1 MGISA
6 IDDTCNILSGR
17 PYGGLAILIRR
28 KIRPICD
35 FIFYDDTRIMGIQ
48 IKNRDECLYFVN
60 VYLPYQCPDNYDLYV
75 EYLGKLSAIIEDY
88 DSSKVGIIGDF
99 NAAVGTTFE
108 GELLEVCTHH
118 ELIISD
124 YEHFGRN
131 SSQFTFVSD
140 AHSTTSWLDHII
152 CSFNLF
158 TILSDLCILDKLPS
172 SDHLPIGCNLC
183 FDLDTCMSTPSVSD
197 SCDVKLPTMKC
208 QWSKASDVEIEYY
221 RMKSYI
227 SLDTIFIPD
236 VVKCVNNNCS
246 SKEHQG
252 QLDSYFTSISDALDL
267 TSKQTIPTSKIKCPS
282 EYIVPGFNDYLK
294 DLHDSARNSY
304 LVWKQNGKPRG
315 DDTDM
320 DMRTTRLRFKY
331 ALRQCRCDEEQ
342 NRTDA
347 LARSLHCKDTTDF
360 WKGVRGIKDS
370 RVPLA
375 TKVGDAVGDA
385 NITKLWQDHFSALLN
400 SVQNEGSKPFVCES
414 IDHDMHNEDTIVIT
428 APDVR
433 ECLKTIK
440 LGKAAGLDG
449 LAAEHFVF
457 SHSIICVHLSLLFTS
472 ILIHGYLP
480 ASLMKSA
487 IVPILKNRQGDTSDK
502 NNYRPIA
509 IVTAISKIFELCLMN
524 LIESHLITKDNQFG
538 FKKKHS
544 TELCIFTVK
553 SVIKYYNL
561 YNSPVYSCFLD
572 ASKAYDRVSHW
583 ALFKKLLKRSN
594 SVIIVRILMFWYSKQ
609 EICIKW
615 GNETSTC
622 FTITNGVR
630 QGGILS
636 PTLFSIYMDDLSF
649 ILSES
654 GIGCHIDDLCINHVF
669 YADDLCLMAPCA
681 IALQELIGLC
691 YEYSVDIDLNFNAT
705 KSYCVAFTPK
715 LYKLALPSLH
725 INHLPISYTDSIK
738 YLGYIFTSD
747 NSDDAEMLRQMRLLY
762 CRSNRLIRMFN
773 KCSQNVLIE
782 LCRSFCTTFY
792 CLYF

>member
-1 MGISA
+1 M
-6 IDDTCNILSGR
+6 
-17 PYGGLAILIRR
+17 
-28 KIRPICD
+28 
-35 FIFYDDTRIMGIQ
+35 FIYI
-48 IKNRDECLYFVN
+48 VN

-88 DSSKVGIIGDF
+88 ESSKVGIIGDF

-158 TILSDLCILDKLPS
+158 TILS
-172 SDHLPIGCNLC
+172 NL
-183 FDLDTCMSTPSVSD
+183 
-197 SCDVKLPTMKC
+197 
-208 QWSKASDVEIEYY
+208 
-221 RMKSYI
+221 
-227 SLDTIFIPD
+227 IPV

-294 DLHDSARNSY
+294 DLHDSARHSY
-304 LVWKQNGKPRG
+304 LMWKQNGKPRG

-342 NRTDA
+342 NRADA

-400 SVQNEGSKPFVCES
+400 SVQNEGSKPFVCDS
-414 IDHDMHNEDTIVIT
+414 IDRDMHNEDTIVIT

-544 TELCIFTVK
+544 TDLCIFTVK
-553 SVIKYYNL
+553 SIIKYYNL

-572 ASKAYDRVSHW
+572 ASKAYDRVNHW
-583 ALFKKLLKRSN
+583 ALFKKLLERSI

-691 YEYSVDIDLNFNAT
+691 YEYSVT
-705 KSYCVAFTPK
+705 
-715 LYKLALPSLH
+715 
-725 INHLPISYTDSIK
+725 
-738 YLGYIFTSD
+738 
-747 NSDDAEMLRQMRLLY
+747 
-762 CRSNRLIRMFN
+762 
-773 KCSQNVLIE
+773 
-782 LCRSFCTTFY
+782 
-792 CLYF
+792 

>member
-1 MGISA
+1 M
-6 IDDTCNILSGR
+6 
-17 PYGGLAILIRR
+17 
-28 KIRPICD
+28 
-35 FIFYDDTRIMGIQ
+35 
-48 IKNRDECLYFVN
+48 
-60 VYLPYQCPDNYDLYV
+60 
-75 EYLGKLSAIIEDY
+75 
-88 DSSKVGIIGDF
+88 
-99 NAAVGTTFE
+99 
-108 GELLEVCTHH
+108 
-118 ELIISD
+118 
-124 YEHFGRN
+124 
-131 SSQFTFVSD
+131 
-140 AHSTTSWLDHII
+140 
-152 CSFNLF
+152 
-158 TILSDLCILDKLPS
+158 
-172 SDHLPIGCNLC
+172 
-183 FDLDTCMSTPSVSD
+183 
-197 SCDVKLPTMKC
+197 
-208 QWSKASDVEIEYY
+208 
-221 RMKSYI
+221 
-227 SLDTIFIPD
+227 
-236 VVKCVNNNCS
+236 
-246 SKEHQG
+246 
-252 QLDSYFTSISDALDL
+252 
-267 TSKQTIPTSKIKCPS
+267 
-282 EYIVPGFNDYLK
+282 
-294 DLHDSARNSY
+294 
-304 LVWKQNGKPRG
+304 
-315 DDTDM
+315 
-320 DMRTTRLRFKY
+320 
-331 ALRQCRCDEEQ
+331 
-342 NRTDA
+342 
-347 LARSLHCKDTTDF
+347 HCKDTTDF

-414 IDHDMHNEDTIVIT
+414 IDRDMHNEDTIVIT

-544 TELCIFTVK
+544 TDLCIFTVK

-572 ASKAYDRVSHW
+572 ASKAYDRVNHW
-583 ALFKKLLKRSN
+583 ALFKKLLKRSI
-594 SVIIVRILMFWYSKQ
+594 SVIIVRIPMFWYSKQ

-681 IALQELIGLC
+681 IALQELYIYIGHRSLMNKHVPFI
-691 YEYSVDIDLNFNAT
+691 EMSLFDGLLNINQT
-705 KSYCVAFTPK
+705 LTCDYCSA
-715 LYKLALPSLH
+715 
-725 INHLPISYTDSIK
+725 I
-738 YLGYIFTSD
+738 
-747 NSDDAEMLRQMRLLY
+747 
-762 CRSNRLIRMFN
+762 
-773 KCSQNVLIE
+773 
-782 LCRSFCTTFY
+782 
-792 CLYF
+792 

>member
-1 MGISA
+1 M
-6 IDDTCNILSGR
+6 
-17 PYGGLAILIRR
+17 
-28 KIRPICD
+28 
-35 FIFYDDTRIMGIQ
+35 
-48 IKNRDECLYFVN
+48 
-60 VYLPYQCPDNYDLYV
+60 
-75 EYLGKLSAIIEDY
+75 
-88 DSSKVGIIGDF
+88 
-99 NAAVGTTFE
+99 
-108 GELLEVCTHH
+108 
-118 ELIISD
+118 
-124 YEHFGRN
+124 
-131 SSQFTFVSD
+131 
-140 AHSTTSWLDHII
+140 
-152 CSFNLF
+152 
-158 TILSDLCILDKLPS
+158 
-172 SDHLPIGCNLC
+172 
-183 FDLDTCMSTPSVSD
+183 
-197 SCDVKLPTMKC
+197 
-208 QWSKASDVEIEYY
+208 
-221 RMKSYI
+221 
-227 SLDTIFIPD
+227 
-236 VVKCVNNNCS
+236 
-246 SKEHQG
+246 
-252 QLDSYFTSISDALDL
+252 
-267 TSKQTIPTSKIKCPS
+267 
-282 EYIVPGFNDYLK
+282 
-294 DLHDSARNSY
+294 HDSARNSY

-342 NRTDA
+342 NRADA

-375 TKVGDAVGDA
+375 TKVGDAIGDVIGDA
-385 NITKLWQDHFSALLN
+385 NITKLWQDHFSAFLN
-400 SVQNEGSKPFVCES
+400 SVQNEGSKPFVCKS
-414 IDHDMHNEDTIVIT
+414 IDRDMHNEDTIVIT
-428 APDVR
+428 ATDVR

-440 LGKAAGLDG
+440 LMGKAAGLDG

-472 ILIHGYLP
+472 ILIHGYLS

-509 IVTAISKIFELCLMN
+509 IVTAISKNFELWLMN

-544 TELCIFTVK
+544 TDLCIFSVK
-553 SVIKYYNL
+553 SVVKYYNL

-572 ASKAYDRVSHW
+572 ASKAYDIVNHW
-583 ALFKKLLKRSN
+583 ALFKKLLKRSI
-594 SVIIVRILMFWYSKQ
+594 SVIIIHILMFWYSKQ

-630 QGGILS
+630 QSGILS

-649 ILSES
+649 VLSES
-654 GIGCHIDDLCINHVF
+654 GIGCHIDDLCLNHVF
-669 YADDLCLMAPCA
+669 YADDLCLMAPCT

-705 KSYCVAFTPK
+705 KSYCVVFTPK

-738 YLGYIFTSD
+738 YLGYMFTSD
-747 NSDDAEMLRQMRLLY
+747 NSDGAEMLRQMRLLY
-762 CRSNRLIRMFN
+762 CRSNRLIRMFD
-773 KCSQNVLIE
+773 KCIQNVLIE

-792 CLYF
+792 CPYFWTQHKKATFSKLLVAYNNVYRKVFGLKRRSSASEMFVLHNISNFEALMRKSIFAFTISLSNSKNAIVCTIQRSWVIRDLIWKVWTDKLFI

>member
-1 MGISA
+1 M
-6 IDDTCNILSGR
+6 
-17 PYGGLAILIRR
+17 
-28 KIRPICD
+28 
-35 FIFYDDTRIMGIQ
+35 
-48 IKNRDECLYFVN
+48 
-60 VYLPYQCPDNYDLYV
+60 YLPYQCPDNYDLYV

-88 DSSKVGIIGDF
+88 ESSKVGIIGDF

-108 GELLEVCTHH
+108 GELLEVCTRH

-294 DLHDSARNSY
+294 DCMIVLETVI
-304 LVWKQNGKPRG
+304 LKQNGKPRG

-342 NRTDA
+342 NRADA

-400 SVQNEGSKPFVCES
+400 SVQNEGSKPFVCDS
-414 IDHDMHNEDTIVIT
+414 IDRDMHNEDTIVIT

-457 SHSIICVHLSLLFTS
+457 SHSITCVHLSLLFTS

-544 TELCIFTVK
+544 TDLCIFTVK

-572 ASKAYDRVSHW
+572 ASKAYDRVNHW
-583 ALFKKLLKRSN
+583 ALFKKLLKRSI

-705 KSYCVAFTPK
+705 KSYSVAFTPK

-725 INHLPISYTDSIK
+725 INHLPIS
-738 YLGYIFTSD
+738 
-747 NSDDAEMLRQMRLLY
+747 
-762 CRSNRLIRMFN
+762 
-773 KCSQNVLIE
+773 
-782 LCRSFCTTFY
+782 
-792 CLYF
+792 

>member
-1 MGISA
+1 MDLYELCNKYDIVFLQETLLFKHELNLLSKVHPDFEGMGISA

-88 DSSKVGIIGDF
+88 ESSKVGIIGDF

-236 VVKCVNNNCS
+236 VVKCVNNNCR

-252 QLDSYFTSISDALDL
+252 QLDSYFTSISDTLDL

-304 LVWKQNGKPRG
+304 MVWKQNGKPRG

-342 NRTDA
+342 NRADA

-414 IDHDMHNEDTIVIT
+414 IDRDMHNEDTIVIT

-480 ASLMKSA
+480 ESLMKSA

-544 TELCIFTVK
+544 TDLCIFTVK

-572 ASKAYDRVSHW
+572 ASKAYDRVNHW
-583 ALFKKLLKRSN
+583 ALFKKLLKRSI

-691 YEYSVDIDLNFNAT
+691 YEYSVDID
-705 KSYCVAFTPK
+705 
-715 LYKLALPSLH
+715 
-725 INHLPISYTDSIK
+725 
-738 YLGYIFTSD
+738 
-747 NSDDAEMLRQMRLLY
+747 
-762 CRSNRLIRMFN
+762 
-773 KCSQNVLIE
+773 
-782 LCRSFCTTFY
+782 
-792 CLYF
+792 

>member
-1 MGISA
+1 M
-6 IDDTCNILSGR
+6 NILDV
-17 PYGGLAILIRR
+17 IL
-28 KIRPICD
+28 
-35 FIFYDDTRIMGIQ
+35 G
-48 IKNRDECLYFVN
+48 
-60 VYLPYQCPDNYDLYV
+60 
-75 EYLGKLSAIIEDY
+75 
-88 DSSKVGIIGDF
+88 
-99 NAAVGTTFE
+99 
-108 GELLEVCTHH
+108 
-118 ELIISD
+118 
-124 YEHFGRN
+124 
-131 SSQFTFVSD
+131 
-140 AHSTTSWLDHII
+140 
-152 CSFNLF
+152 
-158 TILSDLCILDKLPS
+158 
-172 SDHLPIGCNLC
+172 
-183 FDLDTCMSTPSVSD
+183 
-197 SCDVKLPTMKC
+197 

-221 RMKSYI
+221 RIKSYT

-246 SKEHQG
+246 SKEHRG

-294 DLHDSARNSY
+294 DLHDSARHSY

-342 NRTDA
+342 NRADA

-370 RVPLA
+370 KVPLA

-385 NITKLWQDHFSALLN
+385 NITKLWQDLFSALLN

-414 IDHDMHNEDTIVIT
+414 IDRDMHNEDTIVIT

-480 ASLMKSA
+480 ASLMTSA

-502 NNYRPIA
+502 NIYRPIA

-544 TELCIFTVK
+544 TDLCIFTVK

-572 ASKAYDRVSHW
+572 ASKAYDRVNHW
-583 ALFKKLLKRSN
+583 ALFKKLLKRSI

-654 GIGCHIDDLCINHVF
+654 GIGCLIDDLCINHVF

-738 YLGYIFTSD
+738 CLGYIFTSD

-792 CLYF
+792 CPYFWTQHKKATFSKLRVAYNNVYRKVFGLKRRSSATEMFVLNNISNFEALMRKSIFAFTTRLSNSKNAIICTIQRSWVIRDLI